1 MTNKLSEMLIVMA
14 EIYGEELTEARL
26 DAYKKVLNDM
36 NPKELEKAFESIM
49 NNPWIKKIPLPAEIK
64 FAARPQLKP
73 RDEAIRRLSLIKEAI
88 RKHGFYSPQ
97 EGRKF
102 LGEII
107 WGDVCRMGGWRH
119 LCESP
124 DANLRDSIT
133 YAQIRDGLT
142 SSVQAERDGI
152 NYEAPALPGAKNK
165 ILEIVQDGANKL
177 SLEGDRNANT
187 DNQGSGGLSPSERR
201 EDN

>member
-1 MTNKLSEMLIVMA
+1 MIKKLSEMLIVMA
-14 EIYGEELTEARL
+14 EIYGEEITEARL
-26 DAYKKVLNDM
+26 NAYKKVLGDL
-36 NPKELEKAFESIM
+36 NPLELEKAFESIM

-64 FAARPQLKP
+64 FAARPQLKAK
-73 RDEAIRRLSLIKEAI
+73 DEAIRRLSLIKEAI
-88 RKHGFYSPQ
+88 RKHGFYNPQ

-102 LGEII
+102 LGEIV

-124 DANLRDSIT
+124 DANLRDSII
-133 YAQIRDGLT
+133 YAQTRDGLT

-165 ILEIVQDGANKL
+165 VLEIVREGAKKL
-177 SLEGDRNANT
+177 SLERGKNENPNNET
-187 DNQGSGGLSPSERR
+187 SGGTSAPERGKKS
-201 EDN
+201 